1 VVADVAALGLLGL
14 PWSRVNQGLARDLA
28 VCYCFPPDLDT
39 SGVVAAKRLRA
50 RGLVTDVVSHELA
63 GLRTSDPGSMRIA
76 EEVLARTHVVR
87 GAASFSE
94 WSAVPRFA
102 EEVWETVLEWE
113 RLQGAYRSLY
123 SRAMAMNS
131 HYAAAL
137 VKLRRPGI
145 EWVAEFSDPL
155 RINPTGEERVAAV
168 GDDWLSREL
177 RAGMQE
183 AGYDV
188 AHPVALFDW
197 AELIAYALA
206 DRIIFTNAAQMEL
219 MLGYCR
225 DSALSARARSIA
237 EVAHQPVLPARFYE
251 ASPTVLDRDHDAVHL
266 AYFGVFYST
275 RDLGDVVQAMVRL
288 RQHER
293 DRVRLHVFTNNP
305 DKLTLEVVRVGLAG
319 VVHVHPFVPVL
330 DFLSLT
336 TQFDVLVV
344 NDYATAAHHPRNPYL
359 PAKVAD
365 YVGSGTPIWAI
376 CEPGSV
382 MSTMRFEHSSTLG
395 DIDGAVAVLRSLVS
409 RRWVVSPA

>member
-1 VVADVAALGLLGL
+1 MRSAGDAATGRPIDTSVVPFVATINDDQVPPLIGVLPPHVL
-14 PWSRVNQGLARDLA
+14 PWLVDVSTV
-28 VCYCFPPDLDT
+28 PP
-39 SGVVAAKRLRA
+39 
-50 RGLVTDVVSHELA
+50 
-63 GLRTSDPGSMRIA
+63 
-76 EEVLARTHVVR
+76 
-87 GAASFSE
+87 
-94 WSAVPRFA
+94 FA
-102 EEVWETVLEWE
+102 EEVWDTVLEWE
-113 RLQGAYRSLY
+113 ALQGAYRSLY

-145 EWVAEFSDPL
+145 KWVAEFSDPL
-155 RINPTGEERVAAV
+155 RINPTGEERVADV
-168 GDDWLSREL
+168 EDDWLSREL
-177 RAGMQE
+177 RAGMQQ

-188 AHPVALFDW
+188 GHPVALFDW
-197 AELIAYALA
+197 AELITYALA
-206 DRIIFTNAAQMEL
+206 DRIIFTNSAQMEL

-225 DSALSARARSIA
+225 DPALSARARSIA
-237 EVAHQPVLPARFYE
+237 EVAHQPVLPERFYE
-251 ASPTVLDRDHDAVHL
+251 TSPTLLDRDQDAVHL

-305 DKLTLEVVRVGLAG
+305 EKLTLEVVRVGLAG

-336 TQFDVLVV
+336 RQFDVLVV
-344 NDYATAAHHPRNPYL
+344 NDYATADHHPRNPYL

-382 MSTMRFEHSSTLG
+382 MSDMRFEHRSTLG
-395 DIDGAVAVLRSLVS
+395 DIDEAVAVLRSLVA
-409 RRWVVSPA
+409 RRTVSSSV